1 MTIAVN
7 ANFLNINYPCY
18 DGDFIFEIFSRL
30 AKKYPQHNFIY
41 FFDNNFDE
49 KYITSKNITAV
60 ITGPQIKNPLLLQYR
75 LNYKIPS
82 LLKKHKADIFIST
95 GGYCSL
101 RTKLPQC
108 VIINDL
114 SFLQL
119 PQFFSKR
126 WLNFYKR
133 NTEKFLTKAKII
145 VTTAEFLK
153 NEISDKYKI
162 ASDKIDVAY
171 TSASNNFKP
180 STWQQKDA
188 VKEKYTEGLEYFLYA
203 GPVNTGSNLITL
215 LKAFSFFKKRQKS
228 NMQLLLMSKSAAIDK
243 DFIKSLASYKYRD
256 EVKLLDNL
264 SDENIIQITGAAYAM
279 IYPSLY
285 DGCGTSLL
293 QTMQSDIPVITANN
307 TAMPEICSDA
317 ALYISPNDFNDIAEK
332 MMLLFKDEDLRNE
345 LIIKGRQQA
354 AMYNWDKT
362 ADKVWKIIL
371 KCTN

>member
-7 ANFLNINYPCY
+7 ANFLNTNFPCN

-41 FFDNNFDE
+41 FFDANFDE

-60 ITGPQIKNPLLLQYR
+60 ITGSQIKNPLLLQYR
-75 LNYKIPS
+75 LNYKMPS
-82 LLKKHKADIFIST
+82 LLKKHKADIFISA

-108 VIINDL
+108 IIVNDL

-119 PQFFSKR
+119 PQFFTKR
-126 WLNFYKR
+126 WLNFYKK
-133 NTEKFLTKAKII
+133 NTSKFLAKAKAI

-153 NEISDKYKI
+153 NEIIDKYKI

-171 TSASNNFKP
+171 TAANNTFKP

-203 GPVNTGSNLITL
+203 GSVNTGSNLITL

-228 NMQLLLMSKSAAIDK
+228 NMQLLLISKFAATDK

-256 EVKLLDNL
+256 QVKLLDNL
-264 SDENIIQITGAAYAM
+264 SEENFIQITAAAYAM

-293 QTMQSDIPVITANN
+293 QSMQSDIPIITGNN
-307 TAMPEICSDA
+307 TAMPEICGDA
-317 ALYISPNDFNDIAEK
+317 ALYINPNDFNNIAEK
-332 MMLLFKDEDLRNE
+332 MMQLFKDEYLLNQ

>member
-7 ANFLNINYPCY
+7 ANFLNTNYPCY

-126 WLNFYKR
+126 WLNFYKK
-133 NTEKFLTKAKII
+133 NTEKFLTKAKVI

-153 NEISDKYKI
+153 KDIINKYKI

-243 DFIKSLASYKYRD
+243 DFIKSLASYK
-256 EVKLLDNL
+256 
-264 SDENIIQITGAAYAM
+264 
-279 IYPSLY
+279 
-285 DGCGTSLL
+285 
-293 QTMQSDIPVITANN
+293 
-307 TAMPEICSDA
+307 
-317 ALYISPNDFNDIAEK
+317 
-332 MMLLFKDEDLRNE
+332 
-345 LIIKGRQQA
+345 
-354 AMYNWDKT
+354 
-362 ADKVWKIIL
+362 
-371 KCTN
+371 

>member
-7 ANFLNINYPCY
+7 ANFLNTNYPCY

-30 AKKYPQHNFIY
+30 AKKYPQHNIIY

-133 NTEKFLTKAKII
+133 NTEKFLTKAKVI

-153 NEISDKYKI
+153 KDIINKYKI

-171 TSASNNFKP
+171 TAASNNFKP
-180 STWQQKDA
+180 STWQQKDT

-293 QTMQSDIPVITANN
+293 QAMQSDIPVITANN

-317 ALYISPNDFNDIAEK
+317 ALYISSNDFNDIAEK

>member
-7 ANFLNINYPCY
+7 ANFLNTNYPCY

-133 NTEKFLTKAKII
+133 NTEKFLTKAKVI

-153 NEISDKYKI
+153 KEIINKYKI

-171 TSASNNFKP
+171 TAASNNFKP
-180 STWQQKDA
+180 STWQQKNT
-188 VKEKYTEGLEYFLYA
+188 VKEKYTEGLEYFLHA

-264 SDENIIQITGAAYAM
+264 SDESIIQITGAAYAM

-293 QTMQSDIPVITANN
+293 QAMQSDIPVITANN

-362 ADKVWKIIL
+362 ADKVWEIIL

>member
-7 ANFLNINYPCY
+7 ANFLNTNYPCY

-49 KYITSKNITAV
+49 KYITSKNITTV

-95 GGYCSL
+95 GSYCSL

-126 WLNFYKR
+126 WLNFYKK
-133 NTEKFLTKAKII
+133 NTEKFLTKAKVI

-153 NEISDKYKI
+153 KEIINKYKI

-171 TSASNNFKP
+171 TAASNNFKP
-180 STWQQKDA
+180 STWQQKNT

-264 SDENIIQITGAAYAM
+264 SDENIIQITASAYAM

-307 TAMPEICSDA
+307 TAMPEICSNA

>member
-7 ANFLNINYPCY
+7 ANFLNTDYPCN
-18 DGDFIFEIFSRL
+18 DGDFIFEIFSRI

-41 FFDNNFDE
+41 FFDTGFNE
-49 KYITSKNITAV
+49 KYITSKNIAPV
-60 ITGPQIKNPLLLQYR
+60 ATGPQIKNTLLLQYR

-82 LLKKHKADIFIST
+82 LLKKHKADIFINA

-114 SFLQL
+114 SFLQQ
-119 PQFFSKR
+119 PQFYTKR
-126 WLNFYKR
+126 WLGFYKK
-133 NTEKFLTKAKII
+133 NTAKFSAKAKAI
-145 VTTAEFLK
+145 VTTSEFLK
-153 NEISDKYKI
+153 KEIIDKYKI
-162 ASDKIDVAY
+162 TADKIDVAY
-171 TSASNNFKP
+171 TAASNNFKP

-188 VKEKYTEGLEYFLYA
+188 VKEKCTDGLEYFLYS

-228 NMQLLLMSKSAAIDK
+228 NMQLLLVSKTAATDK
-243 DFIKSLASYKYRD
+243 GFIKSLVSYKYRN

-264 SDENIIQITGAAYAM
+264 SEEDIVQITGAAYAM
-279 IYPSLY
+279 IYPVLY

-293 QTMQSDIPVITANN
+293 QAMQSDIPVITGNH
-307 TAMPEICSDA
+307 TAMPEICGDA
-317 ALYISPNDFNDIAEK
+317 ALYINPSNFNDIAEK
-332 MMLLFKDEDLRNE
+332 MMLLFKDEDLRNQ

-362 ADKVWKIIL
+362 ADKVWEVIL

>member
-7 ANFLNINYPCY
+7 ANFLNTNYPCY

-126 WLNFYKR
+126 WLNFYKK
-133 NTEKFLTKAKII
+133 NTEKFLTKAKVI

-153 NEISDKYKI
+153 KDIINKYKI

-171 TSASNNFKP
+171 TAASNNFKP
-180 STWQQKDA
+180 STWQQKNT

-264 SDENIIQITGAAYAM
+264 SDESIIQITGAAYAM

-293 QTMQSDIPVITANN
+293 QAMQSDIPVITANN

>member
-7 ANFLNINYPCY
+7 ANFLNTDYPCNN
-18 DGDFIFEIFSRL
+18 GDFIFECFSRL

-41 FFDNNFDE
+41 FVDANFDE
-49 KYITSKNITAV
+49 KYITSKNITTV
-60 ITGPQIKNPLLLQYR
+60 ITGPQIKNPFLLQYR

-82 LLKKHKADIFIST
+82 LLKKYKADIFISA

-126 WLNFYKR
+126 WLNFYKK
-133 NTEKFLTKAKII
+133 NTEKFLTKAKVI
-145 VTTAEFLK
+145 VTTAEFFK
-153 NEISDKYKI
+153 KDIINKYKI
-162 ASDKIDVAY
+162 ASDKIDVAN
-171 TSASNNFKP
+171 TAANNNFKP

-188 VKEKYTEGLEYFLYA
+188 IKEKYAEGLEYFLYA

-256 EVKLLDNL
+256 EVKSLDNL

-293 QTMQSDIPVITANN
+293 QAMQSDIPVITANN

-317 ALYISPNDFNDIAEK
+317 ALYINPSDFNDIAEK

-362 ADKVWKIIL
+362 ADKVWEIIL
-371 KCTN
+371 KCSN

>member
-7 ANFLNINYPCY
+7 ANFLNTNYPCY

-41 FFDNNFDE
+41 FCDEKFDE

-82 LLKKHKADIFIST
+82 LLKKYKADIFIST

-133 NTEKFLTKAKII
+133 NTEKFLTKAKVI

-153 NEISDKYKI
+153 KDIINKYKI

-171 TSASNNFKP
+171 TAASNNFKP

-264 SDENIIQITGAAYAM
+264 SDENIIQITGAAYAT

-293 QTMQSDIPVITANN
+293 QAMQSDIPVITANN

-362 ADKVWKIIL
+362 ADKVWEIIL